1 MLSLTPRIIRYVLK
15 ALADVYTEET
25 GAVSRYKYAATCY
38 EVLKRYITGDNRG
51 IVFLN
56 YL

>member
-38 EVLKRYITGDNRG
+38 EVLTRYITGDNRG